1 MGSGHQ
7 RAVPDLGRCAASSGR
22 ASRRLSSLRGR
33 GWASGALRHRLWD
46 ASQPRPR
53 LLIPPPVT
61 TQALRDIDTMLM
73 GMGLEEPVEGE
84 EGEEGEEAAAREAAR
99 EAAAQ
104 LGPQPRPAV
113 ADAVVPPRGAAE
125 LSVISEV
132 D

>member
-1 MGSGHQ
+1 M
-7 RAVPDLGRCAASSGR
+7 
-22 ASRRLSSLRGR
+22 
-33 GWASGALRHRLWD
+33 
-46 ASQPRPR
+46 
-53 LLIPPPVT
+53 T

-99 EAAAQ
+99 EAAAAQ

-113 ADAVVPPRGAAE
+113 ADAAVPPRGAAE
-125 LSVISEV
+125 LSVISEL